1 MNRIKHRISV
11 DEARKILGVETDAD
25 LARKLGITPQRV
37 AQYRQRKTPEFPAGY
52 MDGDRIES
60 CQARQL

>member
-1 MNRIKHRISV
+1 MNRIKNRISV

-37 AQYRQRKTPEFPAGY
+37 NQYRKRTRPEFPNGY
-52 MDGDRIES
+52 MDRDRVE
-60 CQARQL
+60 QRA

>member
-1 MNRIKHRISV
+1 MNRIKNRISV

-37 AQYRQRKTPEFPAGY
+37 NQYRQRKTPEFPTGY
-52 MDGDRIES
+52 MDRDRIE
-60 CQARQL
+60 QVA